1 MGHNREPIG
10 NTCPEINEVIK
21 KLDQIKS
28 WCNDIIFYCETAKS
42 DMEDLRRANDTLRGW
57 GNDEANDRD
66 EAECRISEL
75 ELKIEELKE
84 ELQNQTQD
92 RNPA

>member
-1 MGHNREPIG
+1 
-10 NTCPEINEVIK
+10 
-21 KLDQIKS
+21 
-28 WCNDIIFYCETAKS
+28 
-42 DMEDLRRANDTLRGW
+42 MEDLRRANDTLRGW

-66 EAECRISEL
+66 EAESKISEL

-84 ELQNQTQD
+84 ELQSQTQD